1 MNNLSKAIKTAIKL
15 EEDGIDFYQKASEKT
30 SHPFGKKM
38 FLSFAEDEKRHLTIL
53 KEILSDLKFSDFDR
67 FFEEK
72 KPREKIKTIFR
83 EVKSEIKERIA
94 ANSDELEALK
104 IGMDMESKSVE
115 FCQGALEKTQ
125 DSHQKAFFNRLID
138 EEKEHYELLQ
148 NTRSYLKDSGEWF
161 LWEEKALLDGG

>member
-1 MNNLSKAIKTAIKL
+1 MNDFSKVIRTAIKL

-38 FLSFAEDEKRHLTIL
+38 FLSFAEDEKRHLTVL
-53 KEILSDLKFSDFDR
+53 KEILANLKFSDFDR

-72 KPREKIKTIFR
+72 NPREKIKTIFR
-83 EVKSEIKERIA
+83 EVKNEIRERVA
-94 ANSDELEALK
+94 ANPDEVEALK
-104 IGMDMESKSVE
+104 IGMDMEWESVE
-115 FCQGALEKTQ
+115 FYQDALEKTQ
-125 DSHQKAFFNRLID
+125 DSHQKAFFRRLIE

>member
-1 MNNLSKAIKTAIKL
+1 MNTFSKAIRLAIKL

-38 FLSFAEDEKRHLTIL
+38 FLSFAEDEKRHLTVL
-53 KEILSDLKFSDFDR
+53 KEILADLKFSDFSR

-72 KPREKIKTIFR
+72 RPREKIKTVFGEI
-83 EVKSEIKERIA
+83 KNEIKERIA
-94 ANSDELEALK
+94 ANPDELEALK

-115 FCQGALEKTQ
+115 FYQGTLGKTQ
-125 DSHQKAFFNRLID
+125 DSHQKDFFRRLIE
-138 EEKEHYELLQ
+138 EEKEHYQLLQ
-148 NTRSYLKDSGEWF
+148 NTYSYLEDSGDWF

>member
-1 MNNLSKAIKTAIKL
+1 MNDFSKVIRTAIKL

-38 FLSFAEDEKRHLTIL
+38 FLSFAEDEKRHLTVL
-53 KEILSDLKFSDFDR
+53 KEILANLKFSDFDR

-72 KPREKIKTIFR
+72 NPREKIKTIFR
-83 EVKSEIKERIA
+83 EVKNEIRERVA
-94 ANSDELEALK
+94 ANPDEVEALK
-104 IGMDMESKSVE
+104 IGMDMEWESVE
-115 FCQGALEKTQ
+115 FYQDALEKTQ
-125 DSHQKAFFNRLID
+125 DSHQKAFFQRLIE
-138 EEKEHYELLQ
+138 EEKEHYQLLQ

>member
-53 KEILSDLKFSDFDR
+53 
-67 FFEEK
+67 
-72 KPREKIKTIFR
+72 
-83 EVKSEIKERIA
+83 RIA

-115 FCQGALEKTQ
+115 FYQGALEKTQ

>member
-1 MNNLSKAIKTAIKL
+1 MNDFSKAIRTAIKL

-30 SHPFGKKM
+30 FHPFGKKM
-38 FLSFAEDEKRHLTIL
+38 FLSFAEDEKRHLTVL
-53 KEILSDLKFSDFDR
+53 KEILANLKFSDFDR

-72 KPREKIKTIFR
+72 NPREKIKTIFR
-83 EVKSEIKERIA
+83 EVRNEIRERVA
-94 ANSDELEALK
+94 ANPDEVEALK
-104 IGMDMESKSVE
+104 IGMDMEWESVE
-115 FCQGALEKTQ
+115 FYQDALEKTQ
-125 DSHQKAFFNRLID
+125 DSHQKAFFQRLIE